1 MNISLSSIRSDVSS
15 AQTEFCKEAS
25 CVLNSNGMV
34 SCIPPCKHVS
44 KCSPNYT
51 RWPFDRQNCTI
62 HIGTWVD
69 SGDEIDFK
77 LLKSVVTDDDLSS
90 QNSEWRLI
98 QATYK
103 RDAGNY
109 SNSKDTYPSLTF
121 SFLIER
127 HSASH
132 TVFVLVPAIGK
143 LLCMFYC
150 FVDAVHKVPHDVNET
165 ERGIFVA
172 YVYF

>member
-1 MNISLSSIRSDVSS
+1 
-15 AQTEFCKEAS
+15 
-25 CVLNSNGMV
+25 MV

-44 KCSPNYT
+44 KCAPNYS

-69 SGDEIDFK
+69 SGDEIDFRLMK
-77 LLKSVVTDDDLSS
+77 TVVTDDDLSS
-90 QNSEWRLI
+90 QNFEWRLI

-109 SNSKDTYPSLTF
+109 TNTKVTYPSLTF

-132 TVFVLVPAIGK
+132 TVFVLVPAIGMDSLPLDNIRVNLIYRLNGK
-143 LLCMFYC
+143 RGKSLLFLNCVLLMC
-150 FVDAVHKVPHDVNET
+150 
-165 ERGIFVA
+165 IF
-172 YVYF
+172 